1 MKKIYS
7 DYFQKSKVFLYP
19 LLNIKKGVRF
29 VPSQTYLS
37 WNGEYPLSKNKF
49 ICLYKIDPETKD
61 FEKFS
66 HKHLK
71 NNFFFDEYH
80 QVNDETHIFV
90 FDFKVFEDDLEK
102 FIKGKYSKLSQGFK
116 QQIMSFFGKKG
127 TISEYVESYLYPKNY
142 FNIYSEILKIPL
154 KDIKEVG
161 ELCDKPDLEKEN
173 LEKELVSVKLFK

>member
-61 FEKFS
+61 FEEFS
-66 HKHLK
+66 QKHLK

-80 QVNDETHIFV
+80 QVNDETHVFV
-90 FDFKVFEDDLEK
+90 FDFTVFENDLKK
-102 FIKGKYSKLSQGFK
+102 FIKGKYSRLSTGMK
-116 QQIMSFFGKKG
+116 KHILNFFGNKG
-127 TISEYVESYLYPKNY
+127 TISEYVESYLYPEDY
-142 FNIYSEILKIPL
+142 FKIYSEILKVPFEN
-154 KDIKEVG
+154 IKEVG
-161 ELCDKPDLEKEN
+161 ELCNKPDLEKEN
-173 LEKELVSVKLFK
+173 LEKELISIKLFK